1 MNRVKHPLAFLGRRA
16 APACLLMLGLA
27 LAAPAVADTS
37 ASTPQ
42 SGTSASTTKAS
53 QAQGTSQGQPQPAA
67 SASSGSAASETAAD
81 SASQSQSGSKQTPTA
96 QSAKATIE
104 YLHKSLIQAM
114 KQAKKLGYSG
124 RYRMLKPV
132 IEKTHDLNYI
142 ARTTLGS
149 HWSKLSKQQQSTFVS
164 TFSHLTIATYA
175 GRFDGYSGEKFKF
188 DSQHK
193 MSSDQTL
200 VRSHLVKSDGSTVKF
215 DYVLRQENG
224 HWKIINIVVDGVSD
238 LAMKRAEYTDVI
250 EKHGFQALISK
261 LQSKIANYSGNKQ

>member
-1 MNRVKHPLAFLGRRA
+1 MNRVKHSLIFLGRRA
-16 APACLLMLGLA
+16 APACLLILGLA
-27 LAAPAVADTS
+27 VAAPALADNS
-37 ASTPQ
+37 ASTSQ
-42 SGTSASTTKAS
+42 SGASASAPAS
-53 QAQGTSQGQPQPAA
+53 QSQGTSQAQAGSS
-67 SASSGSAASETAAD
+67 SA
-81 SASQSQSGSKQTPTA
+81 PTT

-124 RYRMLKPV
+124 RYSKLKPV
-132 IEKTHDLNYI
+132 IEQTHDLNYI

-149 HWSKLSKQQQSTFVS
+149 HWGKLSKQQQSTFVS

-175 GRFDGYSGEKFKF
+175 GRFDGYSGEQFKF

-238 LAMKRAEYTDVI
+238 LAMKRAEYTDVLD
-250 EKHGFQALISK
+250 KHGFKALISK
-261 LQSKIANYSGNKQ
+261 LQSKIASYSGNNKQ